1 METIDNDSP
10 RQPVWPGRIKAE
22 PVKKNAPAPEIRVV
36 PKPRRCICGARPNPA
51 GVLPC
56 DH

>member
-10 RQPVWPGRIKAE
+10 RQPVWQAWVQPRNQVI
-22 PVKKNAPAPEIRVV
+22 NTTTDRDDHDDH
-36 PKPRRCICGARPNPA
+36 RRCICGARPTPA
-51 GVLPC
+51 GTLPC